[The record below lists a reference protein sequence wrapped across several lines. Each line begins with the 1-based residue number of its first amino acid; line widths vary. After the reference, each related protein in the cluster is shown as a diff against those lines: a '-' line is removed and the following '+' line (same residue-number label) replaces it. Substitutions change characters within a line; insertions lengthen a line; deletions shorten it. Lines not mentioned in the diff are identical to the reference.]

1 MDNTALF
8 KIGYGLYV
16 LTARE
21 GDKDNGCIVNAVA
34 QVADNPVRIMLSVN
48 KANLTH
54 DMILRTGRFN
64 LNMLT
69 EEAPFKVFQHFGFQ
83 SGRNVNK
90 FENCEVEMR
99 GDNGLLYLPKYINAY
114 IGCELRHAVDLKSH
128 TLFIAEMTE
137 GKAFSDIPSMTYAYY
152 HANVKPKPAAPKG
165 KWVCK
170 ICGYVYEGDD
180 VPDDFICPICKH
192 GKADFEKVQ

>member
-64 LNMLT
+64 LNVLS

-99 GDNGLLYLPKYINAY
+99 GDNGLLYLPKYINSY

-152 HANVKPKPAAPKG
+152 HANVKPKLAAPKG

-170 ICGYVYEGDD
+170 ICGYVYEGDE